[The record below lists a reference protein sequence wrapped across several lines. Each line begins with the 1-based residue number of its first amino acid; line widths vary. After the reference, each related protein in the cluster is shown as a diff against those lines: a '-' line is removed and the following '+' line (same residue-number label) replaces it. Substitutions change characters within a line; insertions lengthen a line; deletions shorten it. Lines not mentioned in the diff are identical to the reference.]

1 MPTNVLPA
9 DTKAQP
15 HPDVMVQR
23 VEDDLL
29 LVHLVTNQIFTLSST
44 AARLWELLEVG
55 HTLESSIGN
64 LLNEYDVE
72 RSELEQ
78 DVYDTVNTL
87 IETDLLVLEADR
99 S

>member
-1 MPTNVLPA
+1 
-9 DTKAQP
+9 
-15 HPDVMVQR
+15 MVQR

-44 AARLWELLEVG
+44 AVRLWELLAAG

-78 DVYDTVNTL
+78 DVYRTVDTL
-87 IETDLLVLEADR
+87 IKFDLLVLEANHP
-99 S
+99 